1 MKFDVARAMEW
12 VDRFAFP
19 RRARSEDECRAA
31 DILAA
36 RFQELGWRTQRS
48 ETRVGCRRSSLGL
61 VVFLGSLLYGYAL
74 WRAIRL
80 SFPGAGVTLRVVAL
94 AGIVALVVALAAAVA
109 GRRGLRTL
117 RDWIDT
123 SRPERM
129 RRAMVNLVASHP
141 GQGEPRA
148 RVVILSHLDTATPEA
163 SLLGCVGTVLIV
175 ALLAYLHARFHPV
188 LHLWEGPV
196 FFLVLGL
203 VAIRLALYR
212 GRVYPGDNRTGL
224 AVLAELAEA
233 LPARLHERLEV
244 HLAAVGSNAPA
255 QLGSFTLAF
264 DLVRHWPAK
273 PTLAINLDSPG
284 LGSELIVHGRGDA
297 LDVASSAAR
306 DLWIPHRVARW
317 PYRGLDHRPFLL
329 CGIAGISLAGHRRAE
344 RIDPAGLAS
353 SAQLVTEIALRWAR
367 RAIEQDQ
374 PETLARSSQKP
385 G

>member
-31 DILAA
+31 DLLAA
-36 RFQELGWRTQRS
+36 RFQELGWHVERS
-48 ETRVGCRRSSLGL
+48 ETRVGCRRSSLVLL
-61 VVFLGSLLYGYAL
+61 VLLGSLLYDYAL
-74 WRAIRL
+74 WRALRL
-80 SFPGAGVTLRVVAL
+80 SFPGAGVPIRVAAL
-94 AGIVALVVALAAAVA
+94 AGLMTLVVALAAAVA

-117 RDWIDT
+117 RGWIGT

-129 RRAMVNLVASHP
+129 RRALVNLVASHP

-148 RVVILSHLDTATPEA
+148 RVVILSHLDTASHEA
-163 SLLGCVGTVLIV
+163 SVLGCVGTVLIL
-175 ALLAYLHARFHPV
+175 ALLAYLHARMHPV
-188 LHLWEGPV
+188 LHLWEGPIG
-196 FFLVLGL
+196 FLVLAL
-203 VAIRLALYR
+203 VAIRLALFQAHP
-212 GRVYPGDNRTGL
+212 YPGDNRTGL

-233 LPARLHERLEV
+233 LPARLHDRLEV
-244 HLAAVGSNAPA
+244 HLAAVGANAPA
-255 QLGSFTLAF
+255 QLGSFTLASEM
-264 DLVRHWPAK
+264 VRHWPPK

-284 LGSELIVHGRGDA
+284 LGPELIVHGRGPA
-297 LDVASSAAR
+297 LEVASAAAR

-329 CGIAGISLAGHRRAE
+329 CGISGISLAGHRRAAQ
-344 RIDPAGLAS
+344 IDPAGLAS

-367 RAIEQDQ
+367 RAVEQDQ
-374 PETLARSSQKP
+374 PETLARSSQNP